1 MNRKQ
6 FLKSLGLLAAA
17 GMTFKYNELYSM
29 ITTKYNGALMPAL
42 FVGHGSPMYAIEENE
57 FVQTW
62 RNLGDSLPKPS
73 AILAVSAHWETR
85 GTQVTAMKQPQTIH
99 DFGGFPQALYNV
111 QYPAPGSP
119 ELANETIQTVKSTV
133 VTPDERWGLDH
144 GTWSVIRRIYPD
156 ADIPVVQLSLDYNK
170 TPRQHYELAKEL
182 SSLRKKGVLIVG
194 SGNIVHNLR
203 QVAWDKPGDQEY
215 GYDWAIEAN
224 ELVKKLILTKDHK
237 ALINYN
243 SLGKALQLATPTPD
257 HFLPLLYT
265 LALQQ
270 GDEQVSFFNDKA
282 VMGSLT
288 MTSVKIG

>member
-170 TPRQHYELAKEL
+170 TSRQHYELAKEL

-203 QVAWDKPGDQEY
+203 QVAWDKPDDQEY
-215 GYDWAIEAN
+215 GHDWAIEAN
-224 ELVKKLILTKDHK
+224 ELVKKLILKHDHK

-243 SLGKALQLATPTPD
+243 SLGKAIQLAAPTPD

-270 GDEQVSFFNDKA
+270 GDEKLSFFNDKA